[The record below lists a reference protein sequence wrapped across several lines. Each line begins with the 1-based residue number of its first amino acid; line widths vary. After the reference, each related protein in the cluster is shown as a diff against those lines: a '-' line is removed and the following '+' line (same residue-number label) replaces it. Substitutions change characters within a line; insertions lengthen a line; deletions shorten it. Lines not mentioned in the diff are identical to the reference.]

1 MSVLNCMVR
10 PFRTPKRTVRSPAL
24 AFGSHCSV
32 FKERRDTRLSGQ
44 GWCRPRLRA
53 RAGRCEHVLPG
64 FTIIATP
71 LPLSSWALEPPAFLP
86 ARRLYTLSHPPPAGA
101 GPQSKQG
108 RAPARGNSPA
118 LDVDHGPSSVV
129 RRPSSVVR
137 RPSSTDPGPWTVDRN
152 DLAGNQVL
160 RLPPGTAAAWYGCRL
175 ASQAPADPTRLAHA
189 SAPAALSRRR
199 AAPVTG
205 GDRPVPTTAT
215 SGRWPS

>member
-1 MSVLNCMVR
+1 MLSVSVLNCMVR

-101 GPQSKQG
+101 GPRSKQG

-129 RRPSSVVR
+129 RRPSS
-137 RPSSTDPGPWTVDRN
+137 TDLGPWTVDRGPWTATIGQGTRSCGCC
-152 DLAGNQVL
+152 LV
-160 RLPPGTAAAWYGCRL
+160 RLPPGTAAAWLPRRR
-175 ASQAPADPTRLAHA
+175 PARRALPTRAHPLR
-189 SAPAALSRRR
+189 SAA
-199 AAPVTG
+199 G
-205 GDRPVPTTAT
+205 GPPR
-215 SGRWPS
+215 

>member
-1 MSVLNCMVR
+1 MLSVSVLNCMVR
-10 PFRTPKRTVRSPAL
+10 PLRTPKRTVRSPAL

-129 RRPSSVVR
+129 RRPSS
-137 RPSSTDPGPWTVDRN
+137 TDPGPWTVDRGPQRSGREPG
-152 DLAGNQVL
+152 LA
-160 RLPPGTAAAWYGCRL
+160 AAAWYGCRL
-175 ASQAPADPTRLAHA
+175 ASQAPAGPTRLAHA
-189 SAPAALSRRR
+189 SAPAAFSRRR
-199 AAPVTG
+199 AAPVIG

-215 SGRWPS
+215 SARWPS